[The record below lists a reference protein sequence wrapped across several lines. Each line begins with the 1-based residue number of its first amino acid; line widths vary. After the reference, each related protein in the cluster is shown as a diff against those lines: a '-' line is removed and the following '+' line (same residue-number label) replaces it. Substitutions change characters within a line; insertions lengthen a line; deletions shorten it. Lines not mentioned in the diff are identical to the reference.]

1 MTNCAARGHILHSKD
16 MPRTVTQGLFLGF
29 RPQEGNAFAAVP
41 VIPSDRLLGAP
52 FHLLRPKSAGSPP
65 VLPLLVLPGFW
76 GGRMRD
82 SSKVAFFF
90 RQEGTNNLMPGGKSP
105 APCRPL
111 AGSPGS
117 LAHVT
122 DTAEKENTAGLW
134 GAGGRFVICE

>member
-90 RQEGTNNLMPGGKSP
+90 PSRRHKQFDARRKE
-105 APCRPL
+105 PCSLSATGRVPREPCPRHRHSRKRKHGRPV
-111 AGSPGS
+111 GSRREVCY
-117 LAHVT
+117 L
-122 DTAEKENTAGLW
+122 
-134 GAGGRFVICE
+134 